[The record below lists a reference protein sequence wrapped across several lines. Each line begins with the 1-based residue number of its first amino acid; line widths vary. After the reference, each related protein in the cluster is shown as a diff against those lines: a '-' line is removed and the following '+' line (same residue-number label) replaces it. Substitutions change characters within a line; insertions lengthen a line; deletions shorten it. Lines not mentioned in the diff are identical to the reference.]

1 MLYPQKKWVHFLSQC
16 LNDLINLGPNLAAY
30 NYVMDE
36 ETIPVE
42 QPVKPKGYIFK
53 DNFMLAITM
62 LGGPITAGY
71 IIACNFKVLGDTENE
86 KRTWVYTGVLC
97 VAIMVALYLLRNQ
110 EKFPPF
116 LIPIIYS
123 AIANSYMRATQHQK
137 IEDFIKAGGQ
147 TQPIGHIIVAIIGG
161 IIAFVGVVFAF
172 LMIVL

>member
-1 MLYPQKKWVHFLSQC
+1 MEKEIAK
-16 LNDLINLGPNLAAY
+16 ND
-30 NYVMDE
+30 
-36 ETIPVE
+36 
-42 QPVKPKGYIFK
+42 KPAKPSGYIFK

-71 IIACNFKVLGDTENE
+71 IIACNFKVFGDAENE
-86 KRTWVYTGVLC
+86 KRTWIYTGVLC
-97 VAIMVALYLLRNQ
+97 VAIMIALYLLRNQ

-116 LIPIIYS
+116 LIPIIYA

-147 TQPIGHIIVAIIGG
+147 TQPIGHIIVAIVGG
-161 IIAFVGVVFAF
+161 IIAFIGVVFAF

>member
-1 MLYPQKKWVHFLSQC
+1 MEKEIAK
-16 LNDLINLGPNLAAY
+16 ND
-30 NYVMDE
+30 
-36 ETIPVE
+36 
-42 QPVKPKGYIFK
+42 KPAKPSGYIFK
-53 DNFMLAITM
+53 NNFMLAITL

-71 IIACNFKVLGDTENE
+71 IIACNFKVFGDAENE
-86 KRTWVYTGVLC
+86 KRTWIYTGVLC
-97 VAIMVALYLLRNQ
+97 VAIMIALYLLRNQ

-147 TQPIGHIIVAIIGG
+147 TQPIGHIIVAIVGG
-161 IIAFVGVVFAF
+161 IIAFIGVVFAF